1 MLTVWV
7 AQTTLPPRVND
18 GRRPQAED
26 DVAGAYADATDSTRQ
41 LLRVR
46 NADRQEHRIK
56 PDPETHPEAEFDYE
70 KKTGSSLSRHL
81 EMMYVAV

>member
-1 MLTVWV
+1 MK
-7 AQTTLPPRVND
+7 RI
-18 GRRPQAED
+18 GED